1 MVTVKRKGSTVEIRD
16 VDELYRVLKE
26 VRAEEEPLVIQG
38 DNGDEIVVPPGT
50 RRRAKR
56 RTAEERAKA
65 DEEAFLSSA
74 GSWVGHLDPDEF
86 LRQVK
91 AARGSRRPYVEI
103 TLPEE

>member
-1 MVTVKRKGSTVEIRD
+1 MVSVKRQNKSVEVRD

-26 VRAEEEPLVIQG
+26 VRAEEEPLVLQG
-38 DNGDEIVVPPGT
+38 DNGDEIVLPPSP
-50 RRRAKR
+50 RRRVKQ
-56 RTAEERAKA
+56 RTKEERAQA

-86 LRQVK
+86 LRQVN

>member
-1 MVTVKRKGSTVEIRD
+1 MEIRD
-16 VDELYRVLKE
+16 VDHLYRVLKE
-26 VRAEEEPLVIQG
+26 VRAQNEPLVLQG
-38 DNGDEIVVPPGT
+38 DNGDEIVIPPSP

-65 DEEAFLSSA
+65 DEAAFLSSA
-74 GSWVGHLDPDEF
+74 GSWAGLIDPDEF

-91 AARGSRRPYVEI
+91 AARGSNRPYVEI